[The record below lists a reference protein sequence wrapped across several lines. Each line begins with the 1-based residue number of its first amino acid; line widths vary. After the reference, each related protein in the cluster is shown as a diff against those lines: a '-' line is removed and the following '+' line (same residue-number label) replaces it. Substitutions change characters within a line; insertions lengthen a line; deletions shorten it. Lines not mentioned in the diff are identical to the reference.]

1 MQESI
6 KQFYA
11 SLSDDTKEE
20 LRIYLERRFAARNAS
35 PKVGVVFDVLHNC
48 ILRCRGCGTNAAF
61 SRDMQ
66 RVSCAPTITQI
77 SQVFSKLKEYSRQTG
92 NRIFVNIGGGEPF
105 LRRDILDIL
114 RLAAE
119 YFGPENVGVDTN
131 AAQEDSEQLL
141 TEAMPFVSYIG
152 TSINGLRDYHN
163 WWAGNDDIDAFAR
176 AAATVRNLCKN
187 PAFSG
192 KIEVTS
198 VATKKNM
205 AELPALMQFLADL
218 GIKQYSVHR
227 AIPVGRMVLHQD
239 LIPDASDY
247 LHLLISLMHSAADT
261 GLDFH
266 MHHSIESIHAALL
279 LGMDTYS
286 YDRIGNPDA
295 LSSIGIDPE
304 CNVVFDPWCTTGCWK
319 QLSSGN
325 LLTFPGTLDEMLHA
339 PDSVFEKTA
348 AFTSSGNRCRGCP
361 MKCSGGSRIVAATH
375 ELCGRPVGAV
385 SVQDIYTVM
394 QAVDPACP
402 LYHKDRY
409 QKYEDTGLY

>member
-11 SLSDDTKEE
+11 SLNDDTKEK
-20 LRIYLERRFAARNAS
+20 LRVYLERRFEARNAS
-35 PKVGVVFDVLHNC
+35 PKMGVVFDVLHNC
-48 ILRCRGCGTNAAF
+48 ILRCKGCGTNATF
-61 SRDMQ
+61 SRNMQ
-66 RVSCAPTITQI
+66 PVSCAPTITQI
-77 SQVFSKLKEYSRQTG
+77 NKVFFKLKEYSYQTG
-92 NRIFVNIGGGEPF
+92 KRIFINIGGGEPF

-114 RLAAE
+114 QLAAD
-119 YFGPENVGVDTN
+119 YFGSENVGVDTN
-131 AAQEDSEQLL
+131 AALDNSEQLL
-141 TEAMPFVSYIG
+141 TEAMQYVSYVG

-163 WWAGNDDIDAFAR
+163 WWAGNDDIDAFTR
-176 AAATVRNLCKN
+176 ATKTVRNLCKD
-187 PAFSG
+187 PAFSN

-198 VATKKNM
+198 VATKRNM

-227 AIPVGRMVLHQD
+227 AIPVGRMALHQD

-247 LHLLISLMHSAADT
+247 LQLLISLIHSATNT

-266 MHHSIESIHAALL
+266 IHHSIESIHAALL
-279 LGMDTYS
+279 LGMDTYL
-286 YDRIGNPDA
+286 YDHIGNPDA

-319 QLSSGN
+319 QLSAGN
-325 LLTFPGTLDEMLHA
+325 LLTYPGPLDEMLHA
-339 PDSVFEKTA
+339 PDSVFQKTA
-348 AFTSSGNRCRGCP
+348 AFTSSNNRCNGCP

-375 ELCGRPVGAV
+375 ELCGRSNSAI
-385 SVQDIYTVM
+385 SVQDIYAAM

-402 LYHKDRY
+402 LYRKD
-409 QKYEDTGLY
+409 

>member
-20 LRIYLERRFAARNAS
+20 LRLYLERRFATRNAS
-35 PKVGVVFDVLHNC
+35 QKVGVVFDVLHNC
-48 ILRCRGCGTNAAF
+48 ILRCKGCGTNATF

-77 SQVFSKLKEYSRQTG
+77 NKVFFKLKEYSYQTG
-92 NRIFVNIGGGEPF
+92 KRIFVNIGGGEPF

-114 RLAAE
+114 QLAAD

-131 AAQEDSEQLL
+131 AALDNSEQLL
-141 TEAMPFVSYIG
+141 TEAMQYVSYIG

-163 WWAGNDDIDAFAR
+163 WWAGNDDIDAFTR
-176 AAATVRNLCKN
+176 ATTTVRNLCKDT
-187 PAFSG
+187 AFSN

-198 VATKKNM
+198 VATKRNM
-205 AELPALMQFLADL
+205 AELPALMQFLAGL

-227 AIPVGRMVLHQD
+227 AIPVGRMALHQE

-247 LHLLISLMHSAADT
+247 LQLLISLIHSATST

-266 MHHSIESIHAALL
+266 IHHSIESIHAALL
-279 LGMDTYS
+279 LGMDTYL
-286 YDRIGNPDA
+286 YDHIGNPDA

-319 QLSSGN
+319 QLSAGN
-325 LLTFPGTLDEMLHA
+325 LLTYPGPLNEMLHA
-339 PDSVFEKTA
+339 PDSVFQKTA
-348 AFTSSGNRCRGCP
+348 AFTSSNNRCNGCP

-375 ELCGRPVGAV
+375 ELCGRPNSAI
-385 SVQDIYTVM
+385 SVLEIYAAM
-394 QAVDPACP
+394 QAIDPACP
-402 LYHKDRY
+402 LYHKD
-409 QKYEDTGLY
+409 

>member
-20 LRIYLERRFAARNAS
+20 LRLYLERRFATRSAS

-48 ILRCRGCGTNAAF
+48 ILRCKGCGTNATF
-61 SRDMQ
+61 SHDMQ

-77 SQVFSKLKEYSRQTG
+77 NNVFFKLKEYSYQTG
-92 NRIFVNIGGGEPF
+92 KRIFVNIGGGEPF
-105 LRRDILDIL
+105 LRSDILDIL
-114 RLAAE
+114 QLAAD
-119 YFGPENVGVDTN
+119 YFGSENVGVDTN
-131 AAQEDSEQLL
+131 AALDNSEQLL
-141 TEAMPFVSYIG
+141 TEAMQYVSYIG

-163 WWAGNDDIDAFAR
+163 WWAGNDDIDAFTR
-176 AAATVRNLCKN
+176 ATTTVRNLCKDA
-187 PAFSG
+187 AFSN

-198 VATKKNM
+198 VATKRNM
-205 AELPALMQFLADL
+205 AELPALMQFLAGL

-227 AIPVGRMVLHQD
+227 AIPVGRMALHQE

-247 LHLLISLMHSAADT
+247 LQLLISLIHSATNT

-266 MHHSIESIHAALL
+266 IHHSIESIHAALL
-279 LGMDTYS
+279 LGMDTYL
-286 YDRIGNPDA
+286 YDHIGNPDA

-319 QLSSGN
+319 QLSAGN
-325 LLTFPGTLDEMLHA
+325 LLTYPGPLDEMLHA
-339 PDSVFEKTA
+339 PDSVFQKTA
-348 AFTSSGNRCRGCP
+348 AFTSSNNRCNGCP

-375 ELCGRPVGAV
+375 ELCDRPNSAI
-385 SVQDIYTVM
+385 SVQDIYAAM

-402 LYHKDRY
+402 LYRKD
-409 QKYEDTGLY
+409 

>member
-20 LRIYLERRFAARNAS
+20 LRLYLERRFATRNAS

-48 ILRCRGCGTNAAF
+48 ILRCKGCGTNATF
-61 SRDMQ
+61 SHDMQ

-77 SQVFSKLKEYSRQTG
+77 NNVFFKLKEYSYQTG
-92 NRIFVNIGGGEPF
+92 KRIFVNIGGGEPF
-105 LRRDILDIL
+105 FRSDILDIL
-114 RLAAE
+114 QLAAD
-119 YFGPENVGVDTN
+119 YFGSENVGVDTN
-131 AAQEDSEQLL
+131 AALDNSEQLL
-141 TEAMPFVSYIG
+141 TEAMQYVSYIG

-163 WWAGNDDIDAFAR
+163 WWAGNDDIDAFTR
-176 AAATVRNLCKN
+176 ATTTVRNLCKDA
-187 PAFSG
+187 AFSN

-198 VATKKNM
+198 VATKRNM
-205 AELPALMQFLADL
+205 AELPALMQFLAGL

-227 AIPVGRMVLHQD
+227 AIPVGRMALHQE

-247 LHLLISLMHSAADT
+247 LQLLISLIHSATNT

-266 MHHSIESIHAALL
+266 IHHSIESIHAALL
-279 LGMDTYS
+279 LGMDTYL
-286 YDRIGNPDA
+286 YDHIGNPDA

-319 QLSSGN
+319 QLSAGN
-325 LLTFPGTLDEMLHA
+325 LLTYPGPLDEMLHA
-339 PDSVFEKTA
+339 PDSVFQKTA
-348 AFTSSGNRCRGCP
+348 AFTSSNNRCNGCP

-375 ELCGRPVGAV
+375 ELCGRPNSAI
-385 SVQDIYTVM
+385 SVQDIYAAM

-402 LYHKDRY
+402 LYRKD
-409 QKYEDTGLY
+409 